1 MIWNRLSRPEF
12 GISNSISDSIATL
25 EWANPNLLTDLRCDT
40 DLIVICDYSGQ
51 HNEASH
57 ESYSFL
63 VAAKSFT
70 WLWDELR
77 KETRKKILRDGRR
90 MSFKALNDSR
100 RKQALVSL
108 LKAANTIPGLLFTI
122 IVDKRIGS
130 LFKKDAGSTIE
141 PSNLVN
147 WHPDTLERLLRMS
160 HFGSTL
166 LSGLSAPG
174 QNVIWLT
181 DEDDI
186 VANSQ
191 RIIDGTEAIVNI
203 TSHYMPHNLG
213 HFRYGSTQSDD
224 GSFFIEDIAS
234 IPDLAAGALNEIA
247 CKGLMP
253 RGQGLTIPLSTELSK
268 KSRCIAGW
276 IADGE
281 LHTLK
286 RIVMA
291 LDAGEKGSIWTR
303 VITLRVEEPI
313 REYMWHEDFHRIVRD

>member
-1 MIWNRLSRPEF
+1 M
-12 GISNSISDSIATL
+12 L
-25 EWANPNLLTDLRCDT
+25 EWVDPNLLTDLRCDT
-40 DLIVICDYSGQ
+40 DLIVTCDYSGQ
-51 HNEASH
+51 HKEASH

-77 KETRKKILRDGRR
+77 KDTRKKILRDGRR
-90 MSFKALNDSR
+90 MSFKSLNDIR
-100 RKQALVSL
+100 RKQALVPL
-108 LKAANTIPGLLFTI
+108 LRSANTIPGLLFTI
-122 IVDKRIGS
+122 VVDKQIGS
-130 LFKKDAGSTIE
+130 LFKKEIGSTAE
-141 PSNLVN
+141 PAELLN
-147 WHPDTLERLLRMS
+147 WHSETLERFLRMS
-160 HFGSTL
+160 HFGSIL

-186 VANSQ
+186 VANPQ
-191 RIIDGTEAIVNI
+191 RIIDGTKAIANI
-203 TSHYMPHNLG
+203 ASHYMSHDLG

-224 GSFFIEDIAS
+224 GSFFIEDIAA

-253 RGQGLTIPLSTELSK
+253 RGQGLTIPLSAGLSE

-286 RIVMA
+286 RIVMVMN
-291 LDAGEKGSIWTR
+291 AGEKGSIWTR
-303 VITLRVEEPI
+303 VITLRTEKPI
-313 REYMWHEDFHRIVRD
+313 REYMWHEDFHRIVRR